1 MHKFVPIFIPH
12 LFVVPLSLEHLLFFF
27 VLHFF
32 PPFFSFY
39 RLDSVVTVVDADA
52 LLHQLESGREN
63 AQGGG
68 MMVSSKRQLDS
79 ADVVLLNKADL
90 ISPQGYGATP

>member
-1 MHKFVPIFIPH
+1 M
-12 LFVVPLSLEHLLFFF
+12 
-27 VLHFF
+27 
-32 PPFFSFY
+32 
-39 RLDSVVTVVDADA
+39 TVVDADA